1 MTEKDYG
8 LIPERIS
15 WEQGIDGERSM
26 QVAGCHV
33 VRAADVPRGGPQVL
47 ARTENLAMYVR
58 TFGEG
63 GGEDGLHHHD
73 DDALWLVLRGRAT
86 FRSRDGALLGDLGAH
101 EGVVVPSGTPY
112 RFVCTEPATLA
123 RVAARAG
130 SSPAATMS

>member
-8 LIPERIS
+8 LVPERIS
-15 WEQGIDGERSM
+15 WGQPIDGERSM

-33 VRAADVPRGGPQVL
+33 GHAADVPAGGPQVL

-73 DDALWLVLRGRAT
+73 DDALWFVLRGRAT
-86 FRSRDGALLGDLGAH
+86 FRSRDGVLLGDLGAH
-101 EGVVVPSGTPY
+101 EGVVVPCGTSY

-123 RVAARAG
+123 RVAARA
-130 SSPAATMS
+130 STTL